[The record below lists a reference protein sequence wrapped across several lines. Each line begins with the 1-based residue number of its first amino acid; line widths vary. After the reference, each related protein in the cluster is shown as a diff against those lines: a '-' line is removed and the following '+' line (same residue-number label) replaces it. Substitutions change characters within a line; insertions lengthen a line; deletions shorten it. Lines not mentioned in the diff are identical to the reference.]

1 MQRTYISITAWY
13 GKKYRVAQ
21 DMYKAKHRK
30 PGHFDY
36 DLMVIGTGSGG
47 GIAAHLA
54 AKSGKKVAVVE
65 AERVGGECPNFG
77 CVPTKALLQAA
88 EVYQTAREGDRFG
101 IHAKDVRLDYTAIK
115 AWKDHAVDHTG
126 AVEGEAFYESEG
138 IKIIHGL
145 AHFIDPWS
153 VSIKGHRYRARKFL
167 IATGT
172 KSVVPPIPGL
182 AESGF
187 MTYREAIDLTKLPKS
202 VFIIGGGAIGCEFGH
217 LFNSLGSEVQIADF
231 APRLIALED
240 PEVGELI
247 GALFENRGMQV
258 HTGAKIMRV
267 TTTGSAKTVHFEKE
281 GRAHQATVS
290 DILLA
295 TGKAPNTDLGLENA
309 GVAYDRGGVKVNKY
323 MQTTS
328 KHIYAAGDIVGPYRF
343 THTAAYQSRVAVHNM
358 FHREHKVAAQYHA
371 VPRCVFT
378 DPEVACVG
386 YTEAQL
392 NERKV
397 AYISSAVPIS
407 VIGRSNT
414 SGIDSG
420 FVKVLATKYGT
431 LMGASIVSPRAGEM
445 IHELTL
451 AIQHRM
457 TARTIAETI
466 HAFPTWSEAVRIA
479 CQKIK

>member
-1 MQRTYISITAWY
+1 
-13 GKKYRVAQ
+13 
-21 DMYKAKHRK
+21 MYKTKHRR
-30 PGHFDY
+30 PAHFDY
-36 DLMVIGTGSGG
+36 DLIVIGTGAGG
-47 GIAAHLA
+47 GVAAHLA

-88 EVYQTAREGDRFG
+88 EVYQAVREGSRFG
-101 IHAKDVRLDYTAIK
+101 VNAKDVRLDYAAIK
-115 AWKDHAVDHTG
+115 AWKDHAVDRTG
-126 AVEGEAFYESEG
+126 TEEGEAYYDSEG
-138 IKIIHGL
+138 IKILHGI
-145 AHFIDPWS
+145 AHFVDPWS
-153 VSIKGHRYRARKFL
+153 VSINGHRYQARKFL
-167 IATGT
+167 VASGT
-172 KSVVPPIPGL
+172 RSVVPPIPGL

-187 MTYREAIDLTKLPKS
+187 MTYREAIDLTRLPKS
-202 VFIIGGGAIGCEFGH
+202 IFVIGGGAIGCEFAH
-217 LFNSLGSEVQIADF
+217 LFNSLGSDVQIADIT
-231 APRLIALED
+231 PRLLALED
-240 PEVGELI
+240 PEVGDLL
-247 GALFENRGMQV
+247 GALFESRGIGV
-258 HTGAKIMRV
+258 HAGTKVMRV
-267 TTTGSAKTVHFEKE
+267 TKSGAGKTIHFEKD
-281 GRAHQATVS
+281 GQMHQTTVS

-309 GVAYDRGGVKVNKY
+309 GVVYDRSGIKVNKY
-323 MQTTS
+323 MQTSS

-358 FHREHKVAAQYHA
+358 FHREHKVTAQYHA

-378 DPEVACVG
+378 EPEIACVG

-392 NERKV
+392 KERKV
-397 AYISSAVPIS
+397 AYVTSAVPIS
-407 VIGRSNT
+407 IIGRANT

-420 FVKVLATKYGT
+420 FVKILATKYGT

-457 TARTIAETI
+457 TARAVSETI